1 MTKQENIKC
10 IKVLEEAIK
19 AVKQA
24 KSEYIESE
32 RLDKEGDK
40 IKSDIEQRK
49 ADNHMG
55 YAEGINQAL
64 ATLDFKHVEMIE
76 LQKLLL
82 Y

>member
-1 MTKQENIKC
+1 MTKQENTKC

-24 KSEYIESE
+24 KCEYTESE
-32 RLDKEGDK
+32 RFYKEGDK
-40 IKSDIEQRK
+40 IKADIEQRK

-55 YAEGINQAL
+55 YAEGINQLL